1 MYRVT
6 IQDEKYRDKPYNFRR
21 QYDAMKFVEA
31 FMEVDG
37 KMKVT
42 VTIEE
47 LENEGKDNE

>member
-6 IQDEKYRDKPYNFRR
+6 IQDEKYRDKPYHFLR
-21 QYDAMKFVEA
+21 QYEAMKFVEA

-37 KMKVT
+37 KMKIT

-47 LENEGKDNE
+47 LEDEPQNND